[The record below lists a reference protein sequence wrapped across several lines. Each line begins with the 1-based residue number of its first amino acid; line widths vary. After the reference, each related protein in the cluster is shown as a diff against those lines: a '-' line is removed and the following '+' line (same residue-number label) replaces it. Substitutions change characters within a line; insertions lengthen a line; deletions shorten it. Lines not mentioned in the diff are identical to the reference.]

1 METQITLCAAAGLW
15 QYISLPRGWP
25 RANEPGGPAAGTLR
39 TGYREETE
47 KQWRHHLKG
56 VSSDVLFEISCVRSD
71 LVRPRSTFP

>member
-1 METQITLCAAAGLW
+1 MLILTIQRLGLW

-25 RANEPGGPAAGTLR
+25 SEDEASGPAAGTLR

-47 KQWRHHLKG
+47 TVETPFKG
-56 VSSDVLFEISCVRSD
+56 VSSDVLFKISCVRSD